1 MTIWEHLRLFLAIK
15 NDTCLSSLESSPLVV
30 TCLLPFGFY
39 SLSCRSM
46 YQYLV
51 SCLEK
56 SVIILTISM
65 AFNNLTQ
72 FHPMTEKRV
81 LLVME
86 TNLSLSASV
95 GFSSLSLA
103 RTRSHG
109 HPLLQK
115 QGKEE
120 SSFETSVPRGSSIS
134 GKENQGKGCW
144 SEAQVSSTPQR
155 MALWW
160 DKQMKQTYFTHVVF
174 SRTSQKPSM
183 EMEARYTSALS
194 RRWELVTAWKSL
206 PLDSNNSM
214 IQFTP
219 GQPYDIKWESWGN
232 HTLHTLRWVWLF

>member
-1 MTIWEHLRLFLAIK
+1 MTIWEHLRLLLAIK

-39 SLSCRSM
+39 SLSCWSM
-46 YQYLV
+46 YQYLF

-134 GKENQGKGCW
+134 GEENQGKGCW
-144 SEAQVSSTPQR
+144 SEAPKSPPHPREWPCDGTNKWNKHISLT
-155 MALWW
+155 L
-160 DKQMKQTYFTHVVF
+160 YF
-174 SRTSQKPSM
+174 P
-183 EMEARYTSALS
+183 
-194 RRWELVTAWKSL
+194 ELVKKLAWKWKQDVPLPSAGDENLLQLGSL
-206 PLDSNNSM
+206 
-214 IQFTP
+214 
-219 GQPYDIKWESWGN
+219 Y
-232 HTLHTLRWVWLF
+232 H